1 MPSATQSIT
10 VEPLPVAKGSQVN
23 LGAVVSGVDIEH
35 LTGKVQYII
44 AL

>member
-1 MPSATQSIT
+1 MPSVTQSIT
-10 VEPLPVAKGSQVN
+10 VEPLFAKGSQVN
-23 LGAVVSGVDIEH
+23 LGAVISGVDIEH